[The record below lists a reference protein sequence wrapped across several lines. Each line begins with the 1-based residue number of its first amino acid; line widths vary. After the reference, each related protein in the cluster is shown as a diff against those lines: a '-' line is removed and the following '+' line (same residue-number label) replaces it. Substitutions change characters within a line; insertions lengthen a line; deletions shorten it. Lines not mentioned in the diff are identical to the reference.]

1 MYSKFI
7 FLLCN
12 FFLNNRIIL
21 KFKCS
26 KFKTLNYNYDFLNV
40 TFENFEDLKKILL
53 SKKYFSKFFY
63 DQKSYNYHTFAWL
76 YVAKKIG
83 GPKIISLTKQHII
96 NWNKK
101 KYNIYSYVWNSEL
114 IAKRLINLIFNYDFY
129 AVSATHDE
137 KEIFRFTI
145 LKHYF
150 ILKLQMNL

>member
-53 SKKYFSKFFY
+53 SKNIFPNFSMIIKVIIIIHLHGFML
-63 DQKSYNYHTFAWL
+63 QKKSGVQKLYH
-76 YVAKKIG
+76 
-83 GPKIISLTKQHII
+83 SL
-96 NWNKK
+96 N
-101 KYNIYSYVWNSEL
+101 NI
-114 IAKRLINLIFNYDFY
+114 
-129 AVSATHDE
+129 
-137 KEIFRFTI
+137 
-145 LKHYF
+145 
-150 ILKLQMNL
+150 